1 MANRSITCRPTETA
15 RAFRHS
21 DEDDSTVPAG
31 IDGSRAPVLRIPK
44 LAEVHQRPL
53 GRGLKTLCG
62 RRTECETLDHLLETV
77 RAGQSGALV
86 VRGKPGIGK
95 TALLEYAIDSASDLS
110 VVRAAAV
117 ESEIELPFA
126 GLHQLCVPLLD
137 RLACLPAPQRDA
149 LETVFRL
156 SVGSAPDRFLVGLAV
171 LTLVSETAKAGP
183 LLCVVDDAQWL
194 DRESAQALA
203 FVARRL
209 TAESV
214 AILVASREPN
224 DDFGGLPE
232 LGVQGLQDGDA
243 GDLLSSVVGGPMDV
257 DVRDQI
263 VAETRGNPL
272 ALLELSRGL
281 SPEQLAGGL
290 GLPNAVPFSSRI
302 EESFLR
308 RLEDLGE
315 ETRLLLL
322 VAAAEPIGDPAL
334 LWRAAERLA
343 ITAEAVEPAARAG
356 LLELTPRVRFR
367 HPLVRSTVYRAASSG
382 ARQQVHRALAEVTD
396 AELDPD
402 RRAWHRAQAALGP
415 DEEVAAEL
423 ECSAGRARLRG
434 GLAAAA
440 AFLER
445 AVKLTLDPGSRA
457 QRALAAAQAKHLAG
471 APATALGLLAI
482 AEAGPLDELGRA
494 RIDLLRAHIE
504 HSRNRGSD
512 APALLLAAAE
522 RLEPLDVRLARETYL
537 DGLSAATFVGRRAF
551 RGGVAGVA
559 HAVLAGPPAPQPPRT
574 SDLLLDGLATRFT
587 AGYAAGAP
595 VVRRALNAFLGE
607 DNASDQELRW
617 LWLASRAAV
626 DLWEDDIRERL
637 AIRHLQRAREA
648 GTLTVLPL
656 AISQRICAH
665 AFAGELAAG
674 ASLIEE
680 MHAATKAT
688 GSHIPPYG
696 PLVLAAWRGRE
707 AEALK
712 LIEATVEEVVSR
724 GEGLGVTVT
733 QWARAVLYNGLGRY
747 EEALAAAERA
757 SGHPEDLAVFN
768 WGLAELIVAA
778 VRSGNMERAA
788 AALERLSEITRAS
801 GTDWA
806 LGIEARSRALLS
818 EGDAAERLY
827 REAIERLGRTHVRV
841 ELGRAHLLYGEW
853 LRRERRRVDAREQ
866 LRTAHEM
873 FTAMGLE
880 AFAGRAARELLA
892 TGERV
897 RKRTVET
904 REDLTAQEAQVA
916 RLARDGLSN
925 LEIGARL
932 FISARTVEY
941 HLHKVFGKL
950 NIRSR
955 TQLPVA
961 FPQEA
966 HALLPTQTM
975 PGGPGLLPGVPA

>member
-1 MANRSITCRPTETA
+1 MGLRASTALEQHREAYAGEAVAGVRS
-15 RAFRHS
+15 
-21 DEDDSTVPAG
+21 
-31 IDGSRAPVLRIPK
+31 SRASALRMPK
-44 LAEVHQRPL
+44 LADADEQPR
-53 GRGLKTLCG
+53 GRGLKTLHG
-62 RRTECETLDHLLETV
+62 RRTECETLDHLLERV
-77 RAGQSGALV
+77 RGGQSAALV
-86 VRGKPGIGK
+86 IRGMPGIGK
-95 TALLEYAIDSASDLS
+95 TALLDYAIDSASDLS
-110 VVRAAAV
+110 VVRVAAV

-126 GLHQLCVPLLD
+126 GLHQLCAPLLD

-149 LETVFRL
+149 IETVFGL
-156 SVGSAPDRFLVGLAV
+156 STGSAPDRFFLGLAV
-171 LTLVSETAKAGP
+171 LSLISEAAEASP

-209 TAESV
+209 SAEPV
-214 AILVASREPN
+214 GILVASREPN

-232 LGVQGLQDGDA
+232 LVIGGLQHGDA
-243 GDLLSSVVGGPMDV
+243 RDLLSSVVGGPMDV
-257 DVRDQI
+257 DVAERI

-272 ALLELSRGL
+272 ALLELPRGL
-281 SPEQLAGGL
+281 SPEQLAGGF
-290 GLPNAVPFSSRI
+290 GLPNAVPMSSRI
-302 EESFLR
+302 QESFLR
-308 RLEDLGE
+308 RLEDLTQ

-322 VAAAEPIGDPAL
+322 VAAAEPTGDPAL

-343 ITAEAVEPAARAG
+343 ITRQAAEPAERAG
-356 LLELTPRVRFR
+356 LLELAPRVRFH
-367 HPLVRSTVYRAASSG
+367 HPLVRSAVYRDASSG
-382 ARQQVHRALAEVTD
+382 ARQEVHRALAEVTD
-396 AELDPD
+396 PELDPD
-402 RRAWHRAQAALGP
+402 RRAWHRARAAVGP
-415 DEEVAAEL
+415 DEDVAAEL
-423 ECSAGRARLRG
+423 ECSAGRAQLRG

-445 AVKLTLDPGSRA
+445 AVALTLDPGLRA

-471 APATALGLLAI
+471 APATALELLAI
-482 AEAGPLDELGRA
+482 AEDGPLDELGRA
-494 RIDLLRAHIE
+494 RTDLLRARIE

-512 APALLLAAAE
+512 APTLLLAAAQ
-522 RLEPLDVRLARETYL
+522 RLEQLDVRLARETYL
-537 DGLSAATFVGRRAF
+537 DGLSEATFVGRRALS
-551 RGGVAGVA
+551 GGVAAVA
-559 HAVLAGPPAPQPPRT
+559 QAALAGPPAPHPPRS
-574 SDLLLDGLATRFT
+574 SDLLLDGLALRFT
-587 AGYAAGAP
+587 AGYSAGAP
-595 VVRRALNAFLGE
+595 VVRPALDALLREDDTSERELGG
-607 DNASDQELRW
+607 
-617 LWLASRAAV
+617 LWLGCRAAA
-626 DLWEDDIRERL
+626 DLWEDDVWERL

-648 GTLTVLPL
+648 GALTMLPL
-656 AISQRICAH
+656 ALSQRITAH

-680 MHAATKAT
+680 MHAATEAT
-688 GSHIPPYG
+688 GSHVPPYG

-707 AEALK
+707 AEASR
-712 LIEATVEEVVSR
+712 LIDAIVKDVVSR

-733 QWARAVLYNGLGRY
+733 QWARAVLCNGLGRY
-747 EEALAAAERA
+747 EDALDAAERA

-768 WGLAELIVAA
+768 WGLAELIVAG
-778 VRSGNMERAA
+778 VRSGNTQRAA
-788 AALERLSEITRAS
+788 AALERLSEIARAS

-818 EGDAAERLY
+818 EGEVADRLY

-892 TGERV
+892 TGERA

-904 REDLTAQEAQVA
+904 REDLTAQQAQIA

-925 LEIGARL
+925 SEIAARL

-941 HLHKVFGKL
+941 HLHKVFSKL
-950 NIRSR
+950 DIRSR
-955 TQLPVA
+955 AQLPSVL
-961 FPQEA
+961 PHEA
-966 HALLPTQTM
+966 DATLSAQTLPA
-975 PGGPGLLPGVPA
+975 GPS